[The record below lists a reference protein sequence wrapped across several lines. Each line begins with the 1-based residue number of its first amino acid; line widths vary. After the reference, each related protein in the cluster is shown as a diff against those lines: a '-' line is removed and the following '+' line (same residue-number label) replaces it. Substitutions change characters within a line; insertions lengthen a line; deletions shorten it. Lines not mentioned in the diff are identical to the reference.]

1 MKKFIPILKELAKD
15 KIMLLVEDDEYIIKS
30 LSAMLSRFFIDVYK
44 AEDAEKALEIY
55 ENLAHSNIPIV
66 VITDINLGE
75 KSGIDLTY
83 SLKKMNPEQK
93 VIAISGTEDKDI
105 FVSDYN
111 VELTIPSDAYI
122 EKPLLEHPYTLYL
135 LLKKKDPQDI
145 IEPLIADVEPNLSLD
160 RYANGNPYAQRS
172 LE

>member
-1 MKKFIPILKELAKD
+1 MEQSDLDNLLKQIKKERVDNNIQGEINPYVI
-15 KIMLLVEDDEYIIKS
+15 IDESQTEQRVNDFDLHTGYNFDIS
-30 LSAMLSRFFIDVYK
+30 GQFID
-44 AEDAEKALEIY
+44 LILIG
-55 ENLAHSNIPIV
+55 NLDTDVIV
-66 VITDINLGE
+66 SIL
-75 KSGIDLTY
+75 
-83 SLKKMNPEQK
+83 
-93 VIAISGTEDKDI
+93 EDKGI

-122 EKPLLEHPYTLYL
+122 EKPLLECPYTLYL

>member
-1 MKKFIPILKELAKD
+1 L
-15 KIMLLVEDDEYIIKS
+15 
-30 LSAMLSRFFIDVYK
+30 
-44 AEDAEKALEIY
+44 
-55 ENLAHSNIPIV
+55 
-66 VITDINLGE
+66 
-75 KSGIDLTY
+75 
-83 SLKKMNPEQK
+83 
-93 VIAISGTEDKDI
+93 EDKDI

-122 EKPLLEHPYTLYL
+122 EKPLLECPYTLYL

>member
-1 MKKFIPILKELAKD
+1 MEQSDLDNLLKQIKKERVANNIQGEINPT
-15 KIMLLVEDDEYIIKS
+15 IIDYS
-30 LSAMLSRFFIDVYK
+30 QTEQRVNDFDLHTGYNFDVSGQFID
-44 AEDAEKALEIY
+44 LILIG
-55 ENLAHSNIPIV
+55 NLDTDVIV
-66 VITDINLGE
+66 SIL
-75 KSGIDLTY
+75 
-83 SLKKMNPEQK
+83 
-93 VIAISGTEDKDI
+93 EDKGI

-160 RYANGNPYAQRS
+160 RYADGNPYAQRS